1 MTGSENRGEKQP
13 SRVPLQTGPGRDA
26 IAKSDIDE
34 ASPRRTT
41 TSDMQGHHTAS
52 LITGQLARLFQ
63 SAKRFTSTATESFAL
78 CRGHLNVHPP
88 EGLCDNP
95 PMVLKRWLVG
105 DPLKTAQAR
114 HERLSKTIA
123 LAIFSSNA
131 ISSVAY
137 ATEEILLVLVL
148 AGAAAVAWSIPIS
161 LAILFLIL
169 VLTISYRQIIYEY
182 PEGGGAY
189 IVARTNLGDRPAL
202 VAAAALMIDYVLTV
216 AVSVAAGI
224 AALTS
229 AIPGLFVHREALG
242 LIAILFIVI
251 INLRGVR
258 ESGKVFAIPTYFAIA
273 ALGFLVIVGTV
284 HSLSNPASTSLPIS
298 SVGSETLTLFL
309 VLRSFAAGC
318 SAVTGME
325 IISNGVKAFHPPE
338 SKNAAATMLWMSII
352 LASLFMGISWMA
364 YHNGILPKADETLIS
379 QLARATFGTGP
390 IYYAV
395 QISTMALLVLA
406 ANGAFAGFPHLAS
419 ILARDGFMPHQMA
432 TFGDRLVFSN
442 GIIILG
448 LLACLLLVLFQ
459 GDTHALIPLYA
470 IGVFVSFTLSQAG
483 MVKRW
488 LVKKGTHWQ
497 TKLIVNGLGALTT
510 GIATIIIA
518 TTKFTQGAWIVFLL
532 IAVLLLMFQGIRSHY
547 KAVREQ
553 IALDRRGERPALPR
567 RNIVIIPISGL
578 NRAVVRALDFARSRP
593 GEIRA
598 VFVDVDPEESAKVKI
613 QWAQWGGG
621 VNLIALSSP
630 YRSVLGSLLDYVEEV
645 LEKDPNTWVT
655 VVIPEILPARW
666 WQGILHNQ
674 RALMLKGK
682 LLFKDRVIIT
692 DVPYHLTR

>member
-1 MTGSENRGEKQP
+1 M
-13 SRVPLQTGPGRDA
+13 
-26 IAKSDIDE
+26 I
-34 ASPRRTT
+34 
-41 TSDMQGHHTAS
+41 
-52 LITGQLARLFQ
+52 
-63 SAKRFTSTATESFAL
+63 
-78 CRGHLNVHPP
+78 
-88 EGLCDNP
+88 
-95 PMVLKRWLVG
+95 LKRWLVG

-148 AGAAAVAWSIPIS
+148 AGAAAVAWSIPVS

-169 VLTISYRQIIYEY
+169 ILTISYRQIIYEY

-189 IVARTNLGDRPAL
+189 VVARSNLGDRPAL
-202 VAAAALMIDYVLTV
+202 VAAAALMIDYVLTL

-229 AIPGLFVHREALG
+229 AIPSLFVHREALG
-242 LIAILFIVI
+242 LIAILFMIVM
-251 INLRGVR
+251 NLRGVR
-258 ESGKVFAIPTYFAIA
+258 ESGKFFAIPTYFAIA

-284 HSLSNPASTSLPIS
+284 RSFSNPGGPAHMTSS
-298 SVGSETLTLFL
+298 ADMENLTLFL
-309 VLRSFAAGC
+309 ILRSFAAGC

-325 IISNGVKAFHPPE
+325 IVSNGVKAFRPPE
-338 SKNAAATMLWMSII
+338 SKNAATTMLWMSAI
-352 LASLFMGISWMA
+352 LASLFIGISWMA
-364 YHNGILPKADETLIS
+364 YHHGILPKADETVIS
-379 QLARATFGTGP
+379 QLARLTFGTGLF
-390 IYYAV
+390 YYTV
-395 QISTMALLVLA
+395 QIGTMALLVLA
-406 ANGAFAGFPHLAS
+406 ANGAFAGFPNLAS

-448 LLACLLLVLFQ
+448 FLACLLLILFQ

-488 LVKKGTHWQ
+488 LMKKGPHWQ
-497 TKLIVNGLGALTT
+497 TKLIVNGAGALTT

-518 TTKFTQGAWIVFLL
+518 TTKFMQGAWIVFLL
-532 IAVLLLMFQGIRSHY
+532 VTILLLMFQGIRSHY
-547 KAVREQ
+547 KAVKEQ
-553 IALDRRGERPALPR
+553 IALDRRGERPPLPR

-578 NRAVVRALDFARSRP
+578 NRAVVRALDYARSRP
-593 GEIRA
+593 GEVRA
-598 VFVDVDPEESAKVKI
+598 VYVDLDPEESAKVKI

-645 LEKDPNTWVT
+645 LEKDPNAWIT

-666 WQGILHNQ
+666 WQNVLHNQ
-674 RALMLKGK
+674 RAFLLKAA
-682 LLFKDRVIIT
+682 LLFKERVILI

>member
-1 MTGSENRGEKQP
+1 M
-13 SRVPLQTGPGRDA
+13 
-26 IAKSDIDE
+26 I
-34 ASPRRTT
+34 
-41 TSDMQGHHTAS
+41 
-52 LITGQLARLFQ
+52 
-63 SAKRFTSTATESFAL
+63 
-78 CRGHLNVHPP
+78 
-88 EGLCDNP
+88 
-95 PMVLKRWLVG
+95 LKRWLVG

-148 AGAAAVAWSIPIS
+148 AGAAAVAWSIPVS

-169 VLTISYRQIIYEY
+169 ILTISYRQIIYEY

-189 IVARTNLGDRPAL
+189 VVARSNLGDRPAL
-202 VAAAALMIDYVLTV
+202 VAAAALMIDYVLTL

-229 AIPGLFVHREALG
+229 AIPSLFVHREALG
-242 LIAILFIVI
+242 LIAILFMIVM
-251 INLRGVR
+251 NLRGVR
-258 ESGKVFAIPTYFAIA
+258 ESGKFFAIPTYFAIV

-284 HSLSNPASTSLPIS
+284 RSFSNPGGPPNMTSSADI
-298 SVGSETLTLFL
+298 ENLTLFL
-309 VLRSFAAGC
+309 ILRSFAAGC

-325 IISNGVKAFHPPE
+325 IVSNGVKAFRPPE
-338 SKNAAATMLWMSII
+338 SKNAATTMLWMSAI
-352 LASLFMGISWMA
+352 LASLFIGISWMA
-364 YHNGILPKADETLIS
+364 YHHGILPKADETVIS
-379 QLARATFGTGP
+379 QLARLTFGTGLF
-390 IYYAV
+390 YYTV
-395 QISTMALLVLA
+395 QIGTMALLVLA
-406 ANGAFAGFPHLAS
+406 ANGAFAGFPNLAS

-448 LLACLLLVLFQ
+448 FLACLLLILFQ

-488 LVKKGTHWQ
+488 LMKKGPHWQ
-497 TKLIVNGLGALTT
+497 TKLIVNGAGALTT

-518 TTKFTQGAWIVFLL
+518 TTKFMQGAWIVFLL
-532 IAVLLLMFQGIRSHY
+532 VTILLLMFQGIRSHY
-547 KAVREQ
+547 KAVKEQ
-553 IALDRRGERPALPR
+553 IALDRRGERPPLPR

-578 NRAVVRALDFARSRP
+578 NRAVVRALDYARSRP
-593 GEIRA
+593 GEVRA
-598 VFVDVDPEESAKVKI
+598 VYVDLDPEESAKVKI

-621 VNLIALSSP
+621 VYLIALSSP

-645 LEKDPNTWVT
+645 LEKDPNAWIT

-666 WQGILHNQ
+666 WQNVLHNQ
-674 RALMLKGK
+674 RAFLLKAA
-682 LLFKDRVIIT
+682 LLFKERVILI

>member
-1 MTGSENRGEKQP
+1 M
-13 SRVPLQTGPGRDA
+13 
-26 IAKSDIDE
+26 I
-34 ASPRRTT
+34 
-41 TSDMQGHHTAS
+41 
-52 LITGQLARLFQ
+52 
-63 SAKRFTSTATESFAL
+63 
-78 CRGHLNVHPP
+78 
-88 EGLCDNP
+88 
-95 PMVLKRWLVG
+95 LKRWLVG

-123 LAIFSSNA
+123 LPIFSSNA

-137 ATEEILLVLVL
+137 ASEEILLVLVL
-148 AGAAAVAWSIPIS
+148 AGTAALTWSIPVS

-169 VLTISYRQIIYEY
+169 ILTISYRQIIYEY

-189 IVARTNLGDRPAL
+189 VVARSNLGEKPAL

-229 AIPGLFVHREALG
+229 AVPSLFIHRETLG
-242 LIAILFIVI
+242 LLSILFIVVM
-251 INLRGVR
+251 NLRGVR
-258 ESGKVFAIPTYFAIA
+258 ESGKFFAFPTYSAIV
-273 ALGFLVIVGTV
+273 ALGLLVGVGTV
-284 HSLSNPASTSLPIS
+284 RSLSSPTGTPHIASFAE
-298 SVGSETLTLFL
+298 VENLTLFL
-309 VLRSFAAGC
+309 ILRSFAAGC

-325 IISNGVKAFHPPE
+325 IVSNGVKAFRPPE
-338 SKNAAATMLWMSII
+338 STNAATTMLWMSAI
-352 LASLFMGISWMA
+352 LASLFIGISWMA
-364 YHNGILPKADETLIS
+364 YHHGILPKTDETVIS
-379 QLARATFGTGP
+379 QLAHLTFGTGI

-395 QISTMALLVLA
+395 QIGTMALLVLA
-406 ANGAFAGFPHLAS
+406 ANGAFAGFPQLAS

-448 LLACLLLVLFQ
+448 LLACLLLVLFE
-459 GDTHALIPLYA
+459 GDPHALIPLYA

-488 LVKKGTHWQ
+488 LVKKGPHWQ
-497 TKLIVNGLGALTT
+497 TKLIVNGVGALTT

-518 TTKFTQGAWIVFLL
+518 TTKFMQGAWIVFLL
-532 IAVLLLMFQGIRSHY
+532 VAILLLMFQGIRSHY
-547 KAVREQ
+547 KAVKEQ
-553 IALDRRGERPALPR
+553 IALDRRGERPPLPR

-578 NRAVVRALDFARSRP
+578 NRAVVRALDYARSRP
-593 GEIRA
+593 GEVRA
-598 VFVDVDPEESAKVKI
+598 VYVDLDPEESAKVKI

-666 WQGILHNQ
+666 WQNILHNQ
-674 RALMLKGK
+674 RALMLKAA
-682 LLFKDRVIIT
+682 LLFKDRVILT

>member
-1 MTGSENRGEKQP
+1 M
-13 SRVPLQTGPGRDA
+13 
-26 IAKSDIDE
+26 
-34 ASPRRTT
+34 
-41 TSDMQGHHTAS
+41 S
-52 LITGQLARLFQ
+52 L
-63 SAKRFTSTATESFAL
+63 STYG
-78 CRGHLNVHPP
+78 RGHLNIHHL
-88 EGLCDNP
+88 GSLCDNP
-95 PMVLKRWLVG
+95 AMIVKRWLVG

-137 ATEEILLVLVL
+137 ATEEILLVLIL
-148 AGAAAVAWSIPIS
+148 AGAAAVTWSIPVS
-161 LAILFLIL
+161 LAILFLVL

-189 IVARTNLGDRPAL
+189 VVARSNLGDRPAL
-202 VAAAALMIDYVLTV
+202 VAAAALMIDYILTV

-229 AIPGLFVHREALG
+229 AIPSLFIHREALG
-242 LIAILFIVI
+242 LVAILFMIVM
-251 INLRGVR
+251 NLRGVR
-258 ESGKVFAIPTYFAIA
+258 ESGKFFAIPTYFAIG
-273 ALGFLVIVGTV
+273 ALGILVVVGTV
-284 HSLSNPASTSLPIS
+284 RSLSNSGAPPIPPS
-298 SVGSETLTLFL
+298 PVEPETLTLFL
-309 VLRSFAAGC
+309 VLRAFAAGC

-325 IISNGVKAFHPPE
+325 VISNGVKAFRPPE
-338 SKNAAATMLWMSII
+338 SKNAATTMIWMSTI

-364 YHNGILPKADETLIS
+364 FHYGILAKVDETVIS
-379 QLARATFGTGP
+379 QLARVTFGTGP
-390 IYYAV
+390 IYYAI
-395 QISTMALLVLA
+395 QIGTMALLVLA
-406 ANGAFAGFPHLAS
+406 ANSAFAGFPHLAS

-448 LLACLLLVLFQ
+448 FFACLLLVVFE

-470 IGVFVSFTLSQAG
+470 IGVFLSFTLSQAG
-483 MVKRW
+483 MVKQW

-497 TKLIVNGLGALTT
+497 TKLIINGVGAVTT
-510 GIATIIIA
+510 GIATVIIA
-518 TTKFTQGAWIVFLL
+518 STKFMQGAWIVFLL
-532 IAVLLLMFQGIRSHY
+532 ITVLLLMFQGIRSHY
-547 KAVREQ
+547 KAVSEQ
-553 IALDRRGERPALPR
+553 IALDRRGERPPLPR
-567 RNIVIIPISGL
+567 RNIVIIPVSGL
-578 NRAVVRALDFARSRP
+578 NRAVIRGLDYARSRP

-598 VFVDVDPEESAKVKI
+598 VFVDVDPAESAKVKM

-645 LEKDPNTWVT
+645 LEKDPDAWIT

-666 WQGILHNQ
+666 WQNILHNQ
-674 RALMLKGK
+674 RALMLKAA
-682 LLFKDRVIIT
+682 LLFKDRVILI

>member
-1 MTGSENRGEKQP
+1 M
-13 SRVPLQTGPGRDA
+13 
-26 IAKSDIDE
+26 I
-34 ASPRRTT
+34 
-41 TSDMQGHHTAS
+41 
-52 LITGQLARLFQ
+52 
-63 SAKRFTSTATESFAL
+63 
-78 CRGHLNVHPP
+78 
-88 EGLCDNP
+88 
-95 PMVLKRWLVG
+95 LKRWLVG

-148 AGAAAVAWSIPIS
+148 AGAAAVAWSIPVS

-169 VLTISYRQIIYEY
+169 ILTISYRQIIYEY

-189 IVARTNLGDRPAL
+189 VVARSNLGDRPAL
-202 VAAAALMIDYVLTV
+202 VAAAALMIDYVLTL

-229 AIPGLFVHREALG
+229 AIPSLFVHREALG
-242 LIAILFIVI
+242 LIAILFMIVM
-251 INLRGVR
+251 NLRGVR
-258 ESGKVFAIPTYFAIA
+258 ESGKFFAIPTYFAIV

-284 HSLSNPASTSLPIS
+284 RSFSNPGGPPNMTTSVDI
-298 SVGSETLTLFL
+298 ENLTLFL
-309 VLRSFAAGC
+309 ILRYFAAGF
-318 SAVTGME
+318 SAVSGME
-325 IISNGVKAFHPPE
+325 IVSNGVKAFRSPE
-338 SKNAAATMLWMSII
+338 SKNAATTMLWMSAI
-352 LASLFMGISWMA
+352 LASLFIGISWMA
-364 YHNGILPKADETLIS
+364 YHHGILPKADETVIS
-379 QLARATFGTGP
+379 QLARLTFGTGLF
-390 IYYAV
+390 YYTV
-395 QISTMALLVLA
+395 QIGTMALLVLA
-406 ANGAFAGFPHLAS
+406 ANGAFAGFPNLAS

-448 LLACLLLVLFQ
+448 FLACLLLILFQ

-488 LVKKGTHWQ
+488 LMKKGPHWQ
-497 TKLIVNGLGALTT
+497 TKLIVNGAGALTT

-518 TTKFTQGAWIVFLL
+518 TTKFMQGAWIVFLL
-532 IAVLLLMFQGIRSHY
+532 VTILLLMFQGIRSHY
-547 KAVREQ
+547 KAVKEQ
-553 IALDRRGERPALPR
+553 IALDRRGERPPLPR
-567 RNIVIIPISGL
+567 RNVVIIPISGL
-578 NRAVVRALDFARSRP
+578 NRAVVRALDYARSRP

-598 VFVDVDPEESAKVKI
+598 VYVDLDQEESAKVKI

-645 LEKDPNTWVT
+645 LEKDPNAWIT

-666 WQGILHNQ
+666 WQNVLHNQ
-674 RALMLKGK
+674 RAFLLKAA
-682 LLFKDRVIIT
+682 LLFKERVILI

>member
-1 MTGSENRGEKQP
+1 M
-13 SRVPLQTGPGRDA
+13 
-26 IAKSDIDE
+26 I
-34 ASPRRTT
+34 
-41 TSDMQGHHTAS
+41 
-52 LITGQLARLFQ
+52 
-63 SAKRFTSTATESFAL
+63 
-78 CRGHLNVHPP
+78 
-88 EGLCDNP
+88 
-95 PMVLKRWLVG
+95 LKRWLVG

-137 ATEEILLVLVL
+137 GTEEILLVLIL
-148 AGAAAVAWSIPIS
+148 AGTAAVAWSIPVS
-161 LAILFLIL
+161 LAILFLVL

-189 IVARTNLGDRPAL
+189 VVARTNLGDRPAL
-202 VAAAALMIDYVLTV
+202 VAAAALMIDYILTV

-229 AIPGLFVHREALG
+229 AIPSLFIHREALG
-242 LIAILFIVI
+242 LVAILFMIVM
-251 INLRGVR
+251 NLRGVR
-258 ESGKVFAIPTYFAIA
+258 ESGKFFAIPTYFAIG
-273 ALGFLVIVGTV
+273 ALGLLVIVGTLR
-284 HSLSNPASTSLPIS
+284 SLSSPGAILPPTEH
-298 SVGSETLTLFL
+298 GETETLTLFL
-309 VLRSFAAGC
+309 VLRAFAAGC

-325 IISNGVKAFHPPE
+325 VISNGVKAFRSPE
-338 SKNAAATMLWMSII
+338 SQNAATTMVWMSTI

-364 YHNGILPKADETLIS
+364 YHYGILAKIDETVIS
-379 QLARATFGTGP
+379 QLTRLTFGTGS

-395 QISTMALLVLA
+395 QIGTMALLVLA
-406 ANGAFAGFPHLAS
+406 ANSAFAGFPHLAS

-448 LLACLLLVLFQ
+448 FLACLLLVVFE

-488 LVKKGTHWQ
+488 LVKKGPHWQ
-497 TKLIVNGLGALTT
+497 TKLIINGVGALTT

-518 TTKFTQGAWIVFLL
+518 STKFMQGAWIVFLL
-532 IAVLLLMFQGIRSHY
+532 VAILLLMFQGIRSHY
-547 KAVREQ
+547 KAVKEQ
-553 IALDRRGERPALPR
+553 IALDRRGERPPLPR

-578 NRAVVRALDFARSRP
+578 NRAVVRALDYARSRP
-593 GEIRA
+593 GEVRA
-598 VFVDVDPEESAKVKI
+598 VYVDLDPEESAKVKI

-666 WQGILHNQ
+666 WQNILHNQ
-674 RALMLKGK
+674 RALMLKAA
-682 LLFKDRVIIT
+682 LLFKDRVILT

>member
-1 MTGSENRGEKQP
+1 M
-13 SRVPLQTGPGRDA
+13 
-26 IAKSDIDE
+26 I
-34 ASPRRTT
+34 
-41 TSDMQGHHTAS
+41 
-52 LITGQLARLFQ
+52 
-63 SAKRFTSTATESFAL
+63 
-78 CRGHLNVHPP
+78 
-88 EGLCDNP
+88 
-95 PMVLKRWLVG
+95 LKRWLVG

-137 ATEEILLVLVL
+137 GTEEILFVLAL
-148 AGAAAVAWSIPIS
+148 AGAAAVSWSIPIS

-189 IVARTNLGDRPAL
+189 VVARTNLGDRPAL

-229 AIPGLFVHREALG
+229 AIPSLFIHREGLG
-242 LIAILFIVI
+242 LVAILFMIVM
-251 INLRGVR
+251 NLRGVR
-258 ESGKVFAIPTYFAIA
+258 ESGKFFAIPTYFAIG
-273 ALGFLVIVGTV
+273 ALGLLVIVGTV
-284 HSLSNPASTSLPIS
+284 RSLSDSGSPPVSTSS
-298 SVGSETLTLFL
+298 GETETLTLFL
-309 VLRSFAAGC
+309 VLRAFAVGC
-318 SAVTGME
+318 STVTGME
-325 IISNGVKAFHPPE
+325 VISNGVRAFRQPE
-338 SKNAAATMLWMSII
+338 SKNAAITMVWMSTI
-352 LASLFMGISWMA
+352 LASLFTGISWMA
-364 YHNGILPKADETLIS
+364 YHYGILAKIDETVVS
-379 QLARATFGTGP
+379 QLARLTFGTGP

-406 ANGAFAGFPHLAS
+406 ANSAFAGFPNLAS

-448 LLACLLLVLFQ
+448 FFACLLLVVFE

-483 MVKRW
+483 MVRRW
-488 LVKKGTHWQ
+488 LVKKGPHWQ
-497 TKLIVNGLGALTT
+497 TKLIVNGLGAVTT
-510 GIATIIIA
+510 GIATLIIA
-518 TTKFTQGAWIVFLL
+518 SAKFMQGAWIVFLL
-532 IAVLLLMFQGIRSHY
+532 VAILLLMFQGIRSHY
-547 KAVREQ
+547 KAVSEQ
-553 IALDRRGERPALPR
+553 IALDRRGERPPLPR

-655 VVIPEILPARW
+655 VIIPEILPARW
-666 WQGILHNQ
+666 WQSILHNQ